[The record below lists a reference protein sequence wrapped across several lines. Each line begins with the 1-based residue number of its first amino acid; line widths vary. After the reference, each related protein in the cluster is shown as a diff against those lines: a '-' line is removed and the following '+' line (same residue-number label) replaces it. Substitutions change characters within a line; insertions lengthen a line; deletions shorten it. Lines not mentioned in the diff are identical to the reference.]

1 MKFDSHILAIP
12 TGVDDDGV
20 AKARALMLYLANN
33 GAFWATSG
41 QVPAK
46 IEVQSDPEV
55 QAIESVANAANEFNE
70 IGRTSVPHKAFIE
83 IQTAYETA
91 VGNALASADAD
102 VAAELQA
109 GAEQIRAILNR
120 P

>member
-1 MKFDSHILAIP
+1 M
-12 TGVDDDGV
+12 
-20 AKARALMLYLANN
+20 
-33 GAFWATSG
+33 
-41 QVPAK
+41 
-46 IEVQSDPEV
+46 
-55 QAIESVANAANEFNE
+55 
-70 IGRTSVPHKAFIE
+70 PHKAFIE

-109 GAEQIRAILNR
+109 GCDVIQAILDR

>member
-1 MKFDSHILAIP
+1 MKFP
-12 TGVDDDGV
+12 RQTGKSTLVQMLS
-20 AKARALMLYLANN
+20 AQAHPALYLTMDNI
-33 GAFWATSG
+33 ATLVS
-41 QVPAK
+41 
-46 IEVQSDPEV
+46 VQQDPEV
-55 QAIESVANAANEFNE
+55 QAIASVAMAAEQFNA
-70 IGRTSVPHKAFIE
+70 IGRTSFPHEAFIE

-109 GAEQIRAILNR
+109 GAAQIQAILDR

>member
-1 MKFDSHILAIP
+1 MSIP
-12 TGVDDDGV
+12 TGVDDDGI
-20 AKARALMLYLANN
+20 AKAKVLMAYLADN

-41 QVPAK
+41 QVPGK
-46 IEVQSDPEV
+46 IAVQQQSDV
-55 QAIESVANAANEFNE
+55 QAIESVAMAAKQFNE
-70 IGRTSVPHKAFIE
+70 IGRTSLAHKSFIE

-102 VAAELQA
+102 VATELKAGCEVIQA
-109 GAEQIRAILNR
+109 VLDR